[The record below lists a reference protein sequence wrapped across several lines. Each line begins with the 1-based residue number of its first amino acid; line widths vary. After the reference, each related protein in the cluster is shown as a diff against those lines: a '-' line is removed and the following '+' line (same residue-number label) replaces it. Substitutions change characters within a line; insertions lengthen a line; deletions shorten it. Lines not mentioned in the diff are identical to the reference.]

1 MPQKIYFMDLDKKV
15 KHQLSQ
21 VLIKNL
27 HLNSTSRPAMHI
39 SRIFLIYNIKT
50 HIRRRI
56 GL

>member
-1 MPQKIYFMDLDKKV
+1 MPQKTYFMDLDKKI

-21 VLIKNL
+21 VLIKNT
-27 HLNSTSRPAMHI
+27 HLNSTSRTAMHI

-50 HIRRRI
+50 HIRRRV

>member
-21 VLIKNL
+21 VVIKNA